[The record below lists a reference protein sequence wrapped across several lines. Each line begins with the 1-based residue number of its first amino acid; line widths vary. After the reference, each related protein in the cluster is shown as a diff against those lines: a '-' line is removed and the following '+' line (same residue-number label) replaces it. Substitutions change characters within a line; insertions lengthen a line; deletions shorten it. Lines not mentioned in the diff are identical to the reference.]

1 MSTAGNAV
9 PKLLQS
15 TKYEV
20 QKYQAQSERYT
31 KVQSTK
37 SFLVCCGANCTA
49 TVNADISASAASD
62 AVPTALLLA
71 LAAQVAAVLV
81 AERAVCNACT
91 CTLVYATTNNAVQC
105 TRCFCKHC

>member
-37 SFLVCCGANCTA
+37 PFLVCCGANCTA

-62 AVPTALLLA
+62 AVSTALLLA
-71 LAAQVAAVLV
+71 LAAQVVVLV

>member
-1 MSTAGNAV
+1 MQCLSCCKV
-9 PKLLQS
+9 QS
-15 TKYEV
+15 TKYKSTKHKV
-20 QKYQAQSERYT
+20 KGIQST

-71 LAAQVAAVLV
+71 LAAQDAAVLV

-105 TRCFCKHC
+105 TRCLCKHC